1 LTYIAFLF
9 MKLIALSRTHVGKQR
24 LLNEDSLAYA
34 MGEGLRRWVVD
45 GTHPDAQSSE
55 GPVAVLLADGM
66 GGAEAGEVASSLARE
81 TMQEH
86 FAAALNPPPPDP
98 DELIGRIRQGF
109 LLAHDRIVSDAI
121 ANPRRKGMGTTLL
134 AGLVHEGQAY
144 VVWSGDSR
152 LYRFLPGETDR
163 NGKFHPPYLQLLTQ
177 DHSMVWQMVQQGELT
192 AEEARLHPY
201 SNVITQSLGDTQSR
215 PRPDF
220 LVVPLYELD
229 VLLFCSD
236 GLNGMLPDE
245 RIREIC
251 VRNSDLEVLADTLIG
266 EANDAGGA
274 DNISLVLLRVEQ
286 GLPRPHL
293 DDVALQDQVVTAGGA
308 ELVQAVRHKGPLPAT
323 GDTNAPGQRRKPWQ
337 RSWVWLAGVTL
348 VLAVSVL
355 WWQFRRDKEAREA
368 LIDRSVIPLDTI
380 GAFGEELLGEDTA
393 SAPVSGVSRN
403 TEAPF
408 WQGRFDSLLQELHG
422 FIGTL
427 ERDTLISRDS
437 RETLWRETNALRN
450 RVDEHMHKAV
460 LKDLSGN
467 AAKASHSEVRSIFE
481 DLRSRYESL
490 VRGAKPKNPRAS
502 KESATDDVPRDTSKR
517 HENLESPDNGGHG
530 PGATQSSK
538 KDRQE

>member
-1 LTYIAFLF
+1 MKFIAV
-9 MKLIALSRTHVGKQR
+9 SRTHVGKQR

-34 MGEGLRRWVVD
+34 LGEGLRRWVVD
-45 GTHPDAQSSE
+45 GAHPGVQSSD

-66 GGAEAGEVASSLARE
+66 GGAEAGEVASALARE

-134 AGLVHEGQAY
+134 AGLVHEGNAY

-220 LVVPLYELD
+220 LVVPLYEHD

-251 VRNSDLEVLADTLIG
+251 VRHTDLDVLADTLIG
-266 EANDAGGA
+266 EANDSGGA

-308 ELVQAVRHKGPLPAT
+308 DLVQAVRQKGPLPAT
-323 GDTNAPGQRRKPWQ
+323 GDPNAPGQRRKSRQ
-337 RSWVWLAGVTL
+337 QSWVWLAGLSL
-348 VLAVSVL
+348 VLTVLVL
-355 WWQFRRDKEAREA
+355 WWQFRWDKESRES
-368 LIDRSVIPLDTI
+368 LIDQSVIPLDTI
-380 GAFGEELLGEDTA
+380 GAFGAEPLWEDTA
-393 SAPVSGVSRN
+393 SVPSSGVSRN

-408 WQGRFDSLLQELHG
+408 WQGRFDSLLQNLHG

-427 ERDTLISRDS
+427 ERDTLISRES
-437 RETLWRETNALRN
+437 RESLWRETNALRN
-450 RVDEHMHKAV
+450 RVDELMNSAR
-460 LKDLSGN
+460 LRELSGT
-467 AAKASHSEVRSIFE
+467 AAKANHIEVISIFE

-490 VRGAKPKNPRAS
+490 ARVAKSKISRAL
-502 KESATDDVPRDTSKR
+502 KDSATDDVPRDTSKR
-517 HENLESPDNGGHG
+517 QENLESPDYGGHG
-530 PGATQSSK
+530 PGATQPSK
-538 KDRQE
+538 KDRQG